1 MLRIQAETVGTGASG
16 VKKQSRRQLLDAKKG
31 TDAKPC
37 KFRSVSSNR
46 MGAKIVWR
54 AGKTERKLKQVL
66 FHCLNAF
73 EEAHEMKR
81 FGHVFIGT

>member
-16 VKKQSRRQLLDAKKG
+16 VKKKSHRQLLDAKKG

-37 KFRSVSSNR
+37 KFGLVIGWAPNCMASREN
-46 MGAKIVWR
+46 K
-54 AGKTERKLKQVL
+54 RKLKQIL

-73 EEAHEMKR
+73 EEAHKVKR
-81 FGHVFIGT
+81 FGHVFIGP